1 MRTLIK
7 EDIPAVLDEN
17 HVDWLTEWLAD
28 KTNKTK
34 KYRYRHTD
42 IKTTLKTE
50 TGYKCVYCESKIG
63 HNTPGDV
70 EHMIPSSKDESQHF
84 IWENLTIACT
94 ECNRRK
100 NAYYEEGEEF
110 LNPYVDIP
118 IEDLIEHYGPI
129 VNWKNGQARAE
140 ISVKILEL
148 NVSTRSELISQKI
161 QKIEDLNNLIERYQ
175 SETNPMLKKIHE
187 LNLESMCD
195 NKSEFSGMVRTIL
208 EQKGII

>member
-1 MRTLIK
+1 MRSLDK
-7 EDIPAVLDEN
+7 ENIPQILNDN
-17 HVDWLTEWLAD
+17 HINWLTAWLAD
-28 KTNKTK
+28 KANKTN
-34 KYRYRHTD
+34 KYRYRD
-42 IKTTLKTE
+42 PEIKTTLKIE

-70 EHMIPSSKDESQHF
+70 EHMIPSSKDETKHF
-84 IWENLTIACT
+84 IWDNLTIACT

-110 LNPYVDIP
+110 LNPYIDKP

-129 VNWKNGQARAE
+129 VNWKNGQTRAE
-140 ISVKILEL
+140 ISIKILEL
-148 NVSTRSELISQKI
+148 NNDTRSELISQKI

-175 SETNPMLKKIHE
+175 TEHDPMLKKLHE
-187 LNLESMCD
+187 LSLRSMSEV
-195 NKSEFSGMVRTIL
+195 KSEYSGMIKTIL